1 MSSTN
6 SKMSQFLLTSFFPI
20 DVMIGGKNRAFAT
33 RRDAAK
39 LYRVRPFAILYLY
52 LCILSR

>member
-1 MSSTN
+1 MYVARRLCHRRIA
-6 SKMSQFLLTSFFPI
+6 KFPQFFLTSFFLT

-39 LYRVRPFAILYLY
+39 L
-52 LCILSR
+52 